1 MNDVERTLS
10 RGQQVGLVL
19 LRTLIGWHFLYEG
32 YFKLLRPAWSRDGS
46 PLAAWTSAGYLHA
59 ANGPFAALFHR
70 LADSPWIGRVDTAVA
85 AALILVGLSL
95 TLGIFT
101 QAGCAGGLALAL
113 HAFGEA
119 WGRFVGV
126 VGGPG
131 WVVGWRGWC
140 GDDAGGQGSF
150 LALSLASCGGRPRQ
164 RFATPAQFRERQR
177 VWLFW
182 WERGTTVSE

>member
-59 ANGPFAALFHR
+59 ANGPLAALFHR

-101 QAGCAGGLALAL
+101 QAGCAGSLAL
-113 HAFGEA
+113 
-119 WGRFVGV
+119 
-126 VGGPG
+126 
-131 WVVGWRGWC
+131 
-140 GDDAGGQGSF
+140 
-150 LALSLASCGGRPRQ
+150 LALFYLSQIPTAGVPQPQTEGAYLFVNKNLIEAGAVLVVLVFRTGRIAGLDRLRHQPRIH
-164 RFATPAQFRERQR
+164 AETAQE
-177 VWLFW
+177 
-182 WERGTTVSE
+182 TVS